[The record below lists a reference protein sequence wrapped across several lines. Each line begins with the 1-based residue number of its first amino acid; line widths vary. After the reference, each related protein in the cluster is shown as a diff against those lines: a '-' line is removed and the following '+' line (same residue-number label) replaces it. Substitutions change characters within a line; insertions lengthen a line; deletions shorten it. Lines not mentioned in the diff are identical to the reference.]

1 MEIFLIIAALIFLV
15 FGSLLLLSPAAMEKI
30 ANFIN
35 RLNRAV
41 FTMDVKIPT
50 WRRPLGIILLALTI
64 FCWYVALVK

>member
-15 FGSLLLLSPAAMEKI
+15 FGSLFLLSIKSVEKVSDL
-30 ANFIN
+30 ANRVLFN
-35 RLNRAV
+35 
-41 FTMDVKIPT
+41 MDERTHK